1 MIKNVTT
8 DMKRNWFALGIV
20 ITALFGCGGSGAGV
34 GLGNV
39 AGLVLDLNGNPVR
52 GARVFVDDTVIRETK
67 SNSAGSYNISGVSAQ
82 DILIKA
88 EYDDGNVLYQ
98 GQNLARVFDKEQV
111 NSHNIIMIPSTQ
123 IASIQGTIQSSGF
136 SRIAGARISAKTTS
150 GNLLTSVQTIADS
163 QGNYVLGGLA
173 GGVSYQIMASFPGYQ
188 SADVIRTPTAGNVQT
203 INFSLGPN
211 SDPLLP
217 ALTNLN
223 VTAWTSPAELT
234 RDPQASH
241 AMDNIKRFIDPRYK
255 KPAAKGRLTG
265 QGNPVEVQLFWDR
278 FDSQQIL
285 GYAVWRQRSSDPYKS
300 IDFLRDPLAESY
312 QDSDINLIDGVN
324 YHYFVNAANT
334 NYPDTTNSLSND
346 SGAVSVTPL
355 SDLNA
360 SVSIAGGNVTFH
372 WNAVTNAANY
382 TTYVFDVYPGIMVSS
397 YDNNFNNPS
406 TGTQFT
412 YNLKPLQSGHLYYYL
427 ILGNNS
433 DGSAKT
439 LSPIGSFTAP

>member
-1 MIKNVTT
+1 
-8 DMKRNWFALGIV
+8 
-20 ITALFGCGGSGAGV
+20 
-34 GLGNV
+34 
-39 AGLVLDLNGNPVR
+39 
-52 GARVFVDDTVIRETK
+52 
-67 SNSAGSYNISGVSAQ
+67 
-82 DILIKA
+82 
-88 EYDDGNVLYQ
+88 
-98 GQNLARVFDKEQV
+98 
-111 NSHNIIMIPSTQ
+111 
-123 IASIQGTIQSSGF
+123 
-136 SRIAGARISAKTTS
+136 
-150 GNLLTSVQTIADS
+150 
-163 QGNYVLGGLA
+163 
-173 GGVSYQIMASFPGYQ
+173 
-188 SADVIRTPTAGNVQT
+188 
-203 INFSLGPN
+203 
-211 SDPLLP
+211 
-217 ALTNLN
+217 
-223 VTAWTSPAELT
+223 
-234 RDPQASH
+234 
-241 AMDNIKRFIDPRYK
+241 
-255 KPAAKGRLTG
+255 
-265 QGNPVEVQLFWDR
+265 
-278 FDSQQIL
+278 
-285 GYAVWRQRSSDPYKS
+285 VWRQRSSDPYKS